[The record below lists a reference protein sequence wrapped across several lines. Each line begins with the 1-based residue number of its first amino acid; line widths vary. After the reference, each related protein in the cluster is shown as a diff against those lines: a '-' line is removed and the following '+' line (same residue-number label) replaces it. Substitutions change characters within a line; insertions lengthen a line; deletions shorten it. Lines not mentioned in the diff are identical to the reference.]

1 MRRLSLFVIISFS
14 FIPLSSKAG
23 DDWKNITEDPS
34 YIHRTMKE
42 VTDVI
47 VHDIYSPP
55 VASRIYAY
63 VSIAGYEAAI
73 ASNKNYNSFAG
84 QLHGLNALPKP
95 DVSKQ
100 YSQGL
105 SAVQAMF
112 LVAEAMIISEDTIK
126 NFHNKLLQEYKNSN
140 IPQAVF

>member
-1 MRRLSLFVIISFS
+1 MKRFFLPAIIFLCSISF
-14 FIPLSSKAG
+14 ISKAG
-23 DDWKNITEDPS
+23 DDWKGITEDPA

-73 ASNKNYNSFAG
+73 TFNKNYISFAG
-84 QLHGLNALPKP
+84 QLHGLNPLPKP
-95 DVSKQ
+95 AASKQ
-100 YSQGL
+100 YSSG
-105 SAVQAMF
+105 
-112 LVAEAMIISEDTIK
+112 
-126 NFHNKLLQEYKNSN
+126 
-140 IPQAVF
+140 